1 MARGFLEF
9 REGNGIGRSP
19 FKKPRVC
26 EAALLSALTHLREV
40 CRPINNNVAR

>member
-1 MARGFLEF
+1 MARGILEF

-26 EAALLSALTHLREV
+26 EVVLLSAFSHLRAV
-40 CRPINNNVAR
+40 CCPIDNSIAF